1 MPDIGLAGL
10 SDMKANVEMIANLDP
25 SIPLIADADAGY
37 GNAIMVAR
45 TVAQYHLAGAAAFHI
60 EDQVLSKRCG
70 HLAGKELVSEEEYCT
85 RIRAA
90 VMMRQ
95 QLASD
100 IVIIAR
106 TDALH
111 SLGFEAAVSRLEM
124 AVELGADVA
133 FLEAIES
140 MDQAKR
146 VCQIF
151 AKTNTP
157 VMYGM

>member
-10 SDMKANVEMIANLDP
+10 SEMKANAEMIANIDR
-25 SIPLIADADAGY
+25 SVPLIADADTGY
-37 GNAIMVAR
+37 GNAMMVAR
-45 TVAQYHLAGAAAFHI
+45 TVEQYITAGVAALHL
-60 EDQVLSKRCG
+60 EDQIVNKRCG
-70 HLAGKELVSEEEYCT
+70 HLAGKELVSEGEYMT

-90 VMMRQ
+90 VSTRNR
-95 QLASD
+95 LGSD
-100 IVIIAR
+100 LVIIAR
-106 TDALH
+106 TDALR
-111 SLGFEAAVSRLEM
+111 SLGFDAAVSRLQQ
-124 AVELGADVA
+124 AVSCGADVV

-140 MDQAKR
+140 PEQAKA